1 MIRLVAGC
9 DEGQQAV
16 VLGAAG
22 GAVGQM
28 QADARETC
36 LGLPSA
42 EPGLDVAFEH
52 RAGDPAAGV
61 AVIDLEDC
69 CEEGAT
75 ARQEAPPTT
84 AASAPASSTLRFRS
98 TPCETTV

>member
-1 MIRLVAGC
+1 ML
-9 DEGQQAV
+9 EGITWYRQSA
-16 VLGAAG
+16 LRF
-22 GAVGQM
+22 
-28 QADARETC
+28 ADGERTIYIDPW
-36 LGLPSA
+36 GT
-42 EPGLDVAFEH
+42 G
-52 RAGDPAAGV
+52 AGDPAAGV